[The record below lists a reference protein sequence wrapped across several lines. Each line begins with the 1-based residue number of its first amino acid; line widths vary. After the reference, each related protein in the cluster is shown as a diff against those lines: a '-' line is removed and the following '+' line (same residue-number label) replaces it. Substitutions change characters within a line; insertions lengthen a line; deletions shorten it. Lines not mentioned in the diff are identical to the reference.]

1 MQPSTYNERK
11 HRYDTSAGQ
20 LVYQISG
27 THPSGQDVSEYGVNL
42 FTCDE
47 LSEAMEIA
55 QRINGKIQR
64 KIMLVYTP
72 AGKRFPRHKV
82 IWSNVE

>member
-1 MQPSTYNERK
+1 MRQATYDERK
-11 HRYDTSAGQ
+11 HRYDTSSGELQ
-20 LVYQISG
+20 YQISCN
-27 THPSGQDVSEYGVNL
+27 HPSGQNVSEYGVNL

-64 KIMLVYTP
+64 KITLVYTP

-82 IWSNVE
+82 LWSNVE